1 MKGFSLIEM
10 LVYLGLL
17 SLLISGALA
26 SAYAIAAFSA
36 TYRTETLMER
46 DGRFMVHMARV
57 HLQAHGT
64 NLLTEEIESLTR
76 YHVTDLE
83 ITELG
88 DGTVESPTHTQ
99 ISFTLDSSAH
109 TTPLRR
115 SFHTTFY
122 LNAP

>member
-26 SAYAIAAFSA
+26 SAYAMATFSA
-36 TYRTETLMER
+36 TYRTETLMEH
-46 DGRFMVHMARV
+46 DGRFMVYMART
-57 HLQAHGT
+57 HLQAYGT

-76 YHVTDLE
+76 YQVTDLE
-83 ITELG
+83 IAELG

-99 ISFTLDSSAH
+99 ISFTLDSTARD
-109 TTPLRR
+109 TPLRR

-122 LNAP
+122 PNAP